1 MVDGKQISL
10 WISACEDPEYQ
21 SHPTESTHFKKKWLD
36 LNENNQKKTICI
48 WAGMQIGNSVPGLR
62 LPCTEV

>member
-1 MVDGKQISL
+1 MADGKQTSL

-21 SHPTESTHFKKKWLD
+21 SHSTEAAHFKKKLLD
-36 LNENNQKKTICI
+36 VNENHQENKICI

-62 LPCTEV
+62 LSRTQV